1 MKMAGLNPA
10 VSKSVGILKPLRF
23 SQWPGFYTPATYARL
38 GSIGSVLCNSVV
50 SSPFDD
56 SISQEGP

>member
-1 MKMAGLNPA
+1 MAWVLSARHLCPA
-10 VSKSVGILKPLRF
+10 
-23 SQWPGFYTPATYARL
+23 L
-38 GSIGSVLCNSVV
+38 GSIGSVLCKSVV